1 VATAAA
7 DLFSNPVVTSFRKI
21 DGAKSLTFPT
31 KRRLR
36 KLEERGRIADLA
48 NITTERLKE
57 LQEQQKAEREKA
69 NKRAEKQL
77 SSSKTDM
84 ELSLDGKH
92 QQDDD
97 ESSNE
102 SNADDEKDDPAIKLL
117 VAFLLLNLRRRKR
130 NGLEKSLNQTEVSLT
145 T

>member
-1 VATAAA
+1 MDKVWWSEAPSGWELVGSNMVTAAA

-21 DGAKSLTFPT
+21 DSAKSLTFPT
-31 KRRLR
+31 KRRLQ

-77 SSSKTDM
+77 K
-84 ELSLDGKH
+84 
-92 QQDDD
+92 
-97 ESSNE
+97 
-102 SNADDEKDDPAIKLL
+102 
-117 VAFLLLNLRRRKR
+117 
-130 NGLEKSLNQTEVSLT
+130 
-145 T
+145 